1 MIVKYL
7 YIYSI
12 IFNSDDNLSF
22 GVCERKQ
29 VITSLVEFS
38 VPEFFLG
45 LIHSDDNLSFGV
57 FERKKVI
64 TSLNF

>member
-1 MIVKYL
+1 MIISALEFVK
-7 YIYSI
+7 
-12 IFNSDDNLSF
+12 
-22 GVCERKQ
+22 EQ

-64 TSLNF
+64 TSLNFQWQDFS